1 MLLAHKIQLYP
12 TSEQADYINRA
23 CGARRH
29 AFNQLLAHFKQ
40 DGVKWSK
47 KAATEYF
54 MLHIRPAFPWYS
66 EVSARV
72 TRNAIQDLDSAFDH
86 FFRRVKQ
93 GKNPGFPR
101 FKRKGKS
108 NESFSL
114 REKPKFSVES
124 RKLRIERCPGLI
136 RMRQKLRFTGTLCQ
150 VTISTR
156 AGKYYASVL
165 IDTQDYN
172 TKDASR
178 QSSAI
183 GVDMGIKELAVLS
196 NGERVPANQKLKA
209 NLRRLAR
216 RNRRLSRKQKGSNR
230 MAKAKLSL
238 ARLHQRIADQRH
250 AVLHEL
256 SDDLTRRFDTV
267 VIEDLNVSGMV
278 QNRRLA
284 RAISDAGFGALKQ
297 YLQYK
302 AELRGCTIL
311 KANRFYPSSKT
322 CSACGAINQELGL
335 KDRDWTCAECG
346 ADHDRDLNAA
356 INLREYGRHTLAAVP
371 KRTQE
376 DGKTAAQAPARLVT
390 V

>member
-12 TSEQADYINRA
+12 TADQADYINRA

-29 AFNQLLAHFKQ
+29 AFNQLLAHFRQ
-40 DGVKWSK
+40 DGVTWSK

-54 MLHIRPAFPWYS
+54 MVHIRPAFPWYS

-72 TRNAIQDLDSAFDH
+72 TRNAIQDLDRAFGH

-93 GKNPGFPR
+93 GRKPGFPR

-108 NESFSL
+108 TESFSL
-114 REKPKFSVES
+114 REKPKFSVEG
-124 RKLRIERCPGLI
+124 RKLRIERCPGHI
-136 RMRQKLRFTGTLCQ
+136 RMRQKLRFTGNLCR
-150 VTISTR
+150 VTISKR
-156 AGKYYASVL
+156 AGKYHASVL
-165 IDTQDYN
+165 IDTQDYS

-178 QSSAI
+178 QSAAI

-209 NLRRLAR
+209 NLRRLER

-230 MAKAKLSL
+230 TAKAKLSL
-238 ARLHQRIADQRH
+238 ARLHKRIADQRH

-278 QNRRLA
+278 RNRSLA

-322 CSACGAINQELGL
+322 CSECGAINQELEL

-356 INLREYGRHTLAAVP
+356 INLREYGLHTLAAVP